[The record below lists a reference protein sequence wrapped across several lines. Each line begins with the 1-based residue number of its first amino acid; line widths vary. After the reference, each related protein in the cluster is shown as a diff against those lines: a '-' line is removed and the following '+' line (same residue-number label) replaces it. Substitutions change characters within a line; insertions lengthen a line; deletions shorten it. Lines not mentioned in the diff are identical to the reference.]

1 MRHIRGID
9 EIRKLERVDLVYSIM
24 VLQHNPPPVIRLI
37 VREFLRAL
45 NPGGVAYFQVPTYM
59 AGYGFS
65 AEAYLAEEDDAQEM
79 EMHPFP
85 QRVVFALAREEGCE
99 PIEVFEDGWTG
110 YRPQELSNTFVIRK
124 AR

>member
-59 AGYGFS
+59 AGYGFD
-65 AEAYLAEEDDAQEM
+65 AEAYLAEEDDAQ
-79 EMHPFP
+79 
-85 QRVVFALAREEGCE
+85 G
-99 PIEVFEDGWTG
+99 DGDAPLPTAWCL
-110 YRPQELSNTFVIRK
+110 LSPAKKGASRSRCSKTAGPVIGR
-124 AR
+124 RSFRTRS